1 MIIDL
6 TSLNNNDISRLNIDG
21 IVEISEDLYLNT
33 DIVGLENVK
42 FSGLLEIIEGEITL
56 KGTITGTM
64 KINDAI
70 SLEVLNYDFNS
81 EIDEEFEEKLEKST
95 NTLDITDVLWQNIM
109 LEVPLKL
116 TQVESFDEYHGDGWR
131 LVSEDS
137 INNTKDNPFKE
148 LKDML
153 RKE

>member
-1 MIIDL
+1 MIIDI
-6 TSLNNNDISRLNIDG
+6 TTLNLEGISRIDINGDVNIP
-21 IVEISEDLYLNT
+21 EELYINT
-33 DIVGLENVK
+33 DVVELNNVK
-42 FSGLLEIIEGEITL
+42 FDGYLEAIEGEITL
-56 KGTITGTM
+56 KGNVNGTM

-70 SLEVLNYDFNS
+70 SLELLDYDFNA
-81 EIDEEFEEKLEKST
+81 EIDEEIENFQENST

-116 TQVESFDEYHGDGWR
+116 TRVESFDEYHGDGWK

-137 INNTKDNPFKE
+137 IENTNNPFKE

-153 RKE
+153 GEE